1 MFSNGLSIHCTRALF
16 GVVLAVVACSSNPAP
31 SKWTLWYLPNE
42 PKVIVPLS
50 KECHTFVFASV
61 PDAKT
66 FRVVEVQRVTSM
78 PEDRAFFHSGD
89 DFSGPMELGS
99 FTIHDDSTG
108 YDVTVDSVYRVTAY
122 VAAKARAD
130 SDCPPVRPAPPRRPS
145 PRPSTTPTPATR

>member
-1 MFSNGLSIHCTRALF
+1 MFSDYLSIHCTRALL

-66 FRVVEVQRVTSM
+66 FRVVQVQRVTTM

-89 DFSGPMELGS
+89 DFSGSMELGS

-108 YDVTVDSVYRVTAY
+108 YDVGVNSVYRVNAY

-130 SDCPPVRPAPPRRPS
+130 ADCPPSRLAPPHRPS
-145 PRPSTTPTPATR
+145 PRPSTTPTPAPR